1 MNEAKKNAGGAGS
14 GFARIEIM
22 MGMKKLTPLLKKLS
36 TAGITGITGVTVF
49 QALGCGIQ
57 HGSYEYT
64 PEETTDI
71 QLLPKTCLLIICE
84 QEAVADL
91 VELLKLELYTGHIG
105 DGKIFISGIDNIIRI
120 RTGEEGGEVLRR
132 SDIG

>member
-1 MNEAKKNAGGAGS
+1 MNDAKKNAGT

-36 TAGITGITGVTVF
+36 TAGITGVTVF

-120 RTGEEGGEVLRR
+120 RTGEEGEETLRR

>member
-1 MNEAKKNAGGAGS
+1 MNEAKKNAGGA

-36 TAGITGITGVTVF
+36 TAGITGVTVF

-57 HGSYEYT
+57 HGSYEYA
-64 PEETTDI
+64 PEESTEI

-84 QEAVADL
+84 REAVSDL
-91 VELLKLELYTGHIG
+91 V
-105 DGKIFISGIDNIIRI
+105 
-120 RTGEEGGEVLRR
+120 
-132 SDIG
+132 

>member
-1 MNEAKKNAGGAGS
+1 MNDAKKNAGT

-36 TAGITGITGVTVF
+36 TAGITGVTVF

-64 PEETTDI
+64 QEETTDI

-120 RTGEEGGEVLRR
+120 RTGEEGGEALRR

>member
-1 MNEAKKNAGGAGS
+1 MNEAKKNAGGA

-36 TAGITGITGVTVF
+36 TAGITGVTVF

-57 HGSYEYT
+57 HGSYEYA
-64 PEETTDI
+64 PEESTEI
-71 QLLPKTCLLIICE
+71 QLLPKTCLFIICE
-84 QEAVADL
+84 REAVSDL

-105 DGKIFISGIDNIIRI
+105 DGKIFVYDVENVVKV
-120 RTGEEGGEVLRR
+120 RTGEEGYDALQGH
-132 SDIG
+132 DQF